1 MSKNYNF
8 YVVDGSIS
16 EELEK
21 EDLVKSTTND
31 EPRLSEIV
39 KEYKT
44 LGYDVHLEPV
54 KLWDLDED

>member
-1 MSKNYNF
+1 LSKNYNF

-31 EPRLSEIV
+31 KLRSSEIV

-44 LGYDVHLEPV
+44 LDYEVHLEPV
-54 KLWDLDED
+54 KLGDLDED

>member
-31 EPRLSEIV
+31 KPRSSEIV

-44 LGYDVHLEPV
+44 LDYEVHLEPV
-54 KLWDLDED
+54 KLGDLDED